1 MCVWCILNFSNCH
14 YRMCVCCVYMVVC
27 CVCDSS
33 TSATHLISNN
43 SPRFRFVTRNSNR
56 NAKPFSEINSNELF
70 RIILF
75 VFFVMIFKEN
85 SSSCINTK
93 WLHEFH
99 FNSQRIA
106 FESRERKPVNCS
118 AHLVCFQ
125 LRFSIG
131 FPNSLLQPNRISL
144 KFENLTLTASAPT
157 EFFELMVVRAHT
169 KR

>member
-1 MCVWCILNFSNCH
+1 MICRSTEIRNLCELICFVCLVHFEFFKLSLSN
-14 YRMCVCCVYMVVC
+14 VCVVC
-27 CVCDSS
+27 ICLCVCDSS

-106 FESRERKPVNCS
+106 FESREKKTC
-118 AHLVCFQ
+118 Q
-125 LRFSIG
+125 LFCPFSL
-131 FPNSLLQPNRISL
+131 FSTAVLDRVPQFASTAEPN
-144 KFENLTLTASAPT
+144 
-157 EFFELMVVRAHT
+157 FFEI
-169 KR
+169 